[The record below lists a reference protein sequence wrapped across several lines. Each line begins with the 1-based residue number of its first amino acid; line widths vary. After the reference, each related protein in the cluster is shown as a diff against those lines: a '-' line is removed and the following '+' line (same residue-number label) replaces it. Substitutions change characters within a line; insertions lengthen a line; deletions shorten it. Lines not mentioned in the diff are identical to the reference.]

1 FYTPYAQFTYASRTV
16 LVRTRGDP
24 TALLPDIRQAVT
36 RVDPG
41 LALFEIR
48 TMEEKLSDSWARL
61 SYQTTI
67 LSMFAVIAL
76 LLAGTGIFAIVAHV
90 ISDRRREI
98 GIRLALGAS
107 SLQVIASVSQ
117 SGARPAVL
125 GLLVG
130 SGAAA
135 LASRALSSAVY
146 GVRPFDPLVIG
157 GVSIVLA
164 VAIFAAAYLAARRAL
179 RVDPVESLRFE

>member
-1 FYTPYAQFTYASRTV
+1 
-16 LVRTRGDP
+16 
-24 TALLPDIRQAVT
+24 
-36 RVDPG
+36 
-41 LALFEIR
+41 
-48 TMEEKLSDSWARL
+48 
-61 SYQTTI
+61 
-67 LSMFAVIAL
+67 
-76 LLAGTGIFAIVAHV
+76 
-90 ISDRRREI
+90 
-98 GIRLALGAS
+98 
-107 SLQVIASVSQ
+107 LQVIASVSQ